1 MIFKAIVVSRTDDD
15 NQIYVTI
22 PVLDGSNS
30 KTNFKGVNKRLATV
44 CSLPG
49 CTPVYATGDVVY
61 IDFEQDNM
69 SYPIVIGSLL
79 SSESKKSIIN
89 LDAESLTVNV
99 NTQLSED
106 TYIGDNSYENIPTN
120 GSSSNSGGGGSI
132 SGIVT
137 VSNGGTGLGGVTQGN
152 YLVGNDASSLEE
164 KTPTEVRVHIGAI
177 GNDELDARLNRD
189 DAVNV
194 ANINYGTSMARGI
207 SAGDT
212 DLIDGTSLLPSG
224 TIYLYY

>member
-1 MIFKAIVVSRTDDD
+1 M
-15 NQIYVTI
+15 
-22 PVLDGSNS
+22 
-30 KTNFKGVNKRLATV
+30 
-44 CSLPG
+44 PG

-164 KTPTEVRVHIGAI
+164 KTPAEVRVHIGAI
-177 GNDELDARLNRD
+177 GNDELDARLNRT

-194 ANINYGTSMARGI
+194 ANIDYSTSMARGI